1 MWARVAGTL
10 AGIWL
15 MAAPSVLGYAG
26 AARISDLIV
35 GPIAASLSI
44 VAMSEVTR
52 AVRWA
57 TVPLG
62 LWAIVSPWLL
72 GAPAAARVSGLAA
85 GVVLAATA
93 LVAARRTARFGGG
106 WRALRSP
113 RDA

>member
-1 MWARVAGTL
+1 MWARVAGAL

-44 VAMSEVTR
+44 VAMSQVTR
-52 AVRWA
+52 SVRWA

-62 LWAIVSPWLL
+62 FWAIVSPWVL
-72 GAPAAARVSGLAA
+72 GAPAAARVSGLVA
-85 GVVLAATA
+85 GVVLLATPW
-93 LVAARRTARFGGG
+93 VAGRRTARFGGG
-106 WRALRSP
+106 WRSLWSP
-113 RDA
+113 RNA